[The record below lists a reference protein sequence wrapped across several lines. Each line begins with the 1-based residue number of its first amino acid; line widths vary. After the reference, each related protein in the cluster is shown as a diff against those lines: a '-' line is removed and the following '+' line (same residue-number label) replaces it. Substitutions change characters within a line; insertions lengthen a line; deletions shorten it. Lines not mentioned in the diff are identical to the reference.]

1 MNLQKLK
8 AGSETYFSSDLL
20 DQCHSIESFSNV
32 KLIMLEYGS
41 TSKEVTN
48 NIIYNELNSSN
59 SSNSPDSPHKSNKSN
74 NTQVIVETDMFGKKK
89 LWIKDGA
96 YANFIFEKLKDSNCL
111 SLNILE
117 ETIEESLKD
126 YYKNN
131 KLNISILNGLGNSKR
146 KEAYQEFTQEEMI
159 ENFVNIAKNKKI
171 DFHIENNGI
180 NVLIK
185 PDVYQNIKN
194 EFKDTIEKKLCVKNV
209 LKNKASTLNELIQD
223 YTSKPKN
230 KIKP

>member
-8 AGSETYFSSDLL
+8 AGNETYFSTDLL
-20 DQCHSIESFSNV
+20 DQCHSVESFSNV
-32 KLIMLEYGS
+32 KLIMTEYGS

-48 NIIYNELNSSN
+48 NIIYNELK
-59 SSNSPDSPHKSNKSN
+59 DEYKLEEFNKTN

-96 YANFIFEKLKDSNCL
+96 YASFIFDKLKESNFL

-117 ETIEESLKD
+117 EVIEESLKD

-131 KLNISILNGLGNSKR
+131 KLNISILNGLGNTRR
-146 KEAYQEFTQEEMI
+146 KEAYQEFSQEEMI
-159 ENFVNIAKNKKI
+159 ENFVNIAKDKKI
-171 DFHIENNGI
+171 DFHIENNTV

-185 PDVYQNIKN
+185 PDMYQNIKN
-194 EFKDTIEKKLCVKNV
+194 EFKDTIEKKLSVKNV
-209 LKNKASTLNELIQD
+209 LKNRASSLNELIQD
-223 YTSKPKN
+223 YSSKPKN

>member
-48 NIIYNELNSSN
+48 NIIYNELK
-59 SSNSPDSPHKSNKSN
+59 DEYKLEEFNKSN

>member
-48 NIIYNELNSSN
+48 NIIYNELK
-59 SSNSPDSPHKSNKSN
+59 DEYKLEEFNKSN

-159 ENFVNIAKNKKI
+159 ENFVNIAKDKKI
-171 DFHIENNGI
+171 DFHIENNTV

-185 PDVYQNIKN
+185 PDMYQNIKN
-194 EFKDTIEKKLCVKNV
+194 EFKDTIEKKLSVKNV
-209 LKNKASTLNELIQD
+209 LKNRASSLNELIQD
-223 YTSKPKN
+223 YSSKPKN

>member
-8 AGSETYFSSDLL
+8 AGNEIYFSTDLL

-48 NIIYNELNSSN
+48 NIIYNELK
-59 SSNSPDSPHKSNKSN
+59 DEYKLEEFNKTN

-96 YANFIFEKLKDSNCL
+96 YASFIFEKLKESNCL
-111 SLNILE
+111 SFNVLE
-117 ETIEESLKD
+117 DVIEESLKD

-131 KLNISILNGLGNSKR
+131 KLNISILNGLGNTKR

-171 DFHIENNGI
+171 DFHIENNGV
-180 NVLIK
+180 NVTIK
-185 PDVYQNIKN
+185 PDIYQDIKN
-194 EFKDTIEKKLCVKNV
+194 DFKDTIEKKLCVKNV

-223 YTSKPKN
+223 YTAKPKN

>member
-48 NIIYNELNSSN
+48 NIIYNELK
-59 SSNSPDSPHKSNKSN
+59 DEYKLEEFNKSN

-131 KLNISILNGLGNSKR
+131 KLNISILNGLGNSKI

>member
-48 NIIYNELNSSN
+48 NIIYNELK
-59 SSNSPDSPHKSNKSN
+59 DEYKLEEFNKSN

-146 KEAYQEFTQEEMI
+146 KEAYKEFTQDEMI